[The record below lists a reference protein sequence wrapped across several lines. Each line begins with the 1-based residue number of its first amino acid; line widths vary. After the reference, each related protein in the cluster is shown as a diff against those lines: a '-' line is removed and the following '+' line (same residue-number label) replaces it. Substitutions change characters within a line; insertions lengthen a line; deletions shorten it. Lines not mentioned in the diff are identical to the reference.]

1 MSVDIR
7 SNYLN
12 KITWEHQGKPKYEA
26 TISASVQPI
35 AEITEFLRVLYE
47 KFDLDT
53 AVGVQLDAVGVRVG
67 RNRFINSPIL
77 YFSVEIEG
85 EGINEGNLKGPFDP
99 LYGQHALADEPYR
112 QVLRAV
118 IEANNWNGSIPQAYH
133 CYETL
138 YINNIN
144 TVLIQD
150 YGDMSMAIVLYGGTP
165 TLTDFYTKE
174 QTIALFTTD
183 HLNLRPAGV
192 LATVVHQHLVLGWIT
207 TISLV

>member
-1 MSVDIR
+1 M
-7 SNYLN
+7 
-12 KITWEHQGKPKYEA
+12 
-26 TISASVQPI
+26 
-35 AEITEFLRVLYE
+35 
-47 KFDLDT
+47 FDLHSGVGGQLEG
-53 AVGVQLDAVGVRVG
+53 VGVGGGDKRWIKCAMLYAAVVIV
-67 RNRFINSPIL
+67 
-77 YFSVEIEG
+77 G

-192 LATVVHQHLVLGWIT
+192 KLYFLMLQEELPLGIGYGGPPAFGIGVDNDNIAGIEAGHMLRTVRVE
-207 TISLV
+207 